1 MLLSAT
7 VYAAPEII
15 APACA
20 NPAPLHGTWNEKT
33 PGYIVAIGSSW
44 IPKFLRVSV
53 LEWRYGFDADRT
65 FDGTLFV
72 SEVAPPDLA
81 ELRCDRMVRYIEF
94 NMPTRLL
101 DSNQS
106 TQ

>member
-7 VYAAPEII
+7 VYTAPEII
-15 APACA
+15 TPTCT

-33 PGYIVAIGSSW
+33 PGYIVGIGSSW
-44 IPKFLRVSV
+44 IPRFLRVSV
-53 LEWRYGFDADRT
+53 LEWRYGFDADGT
-65 FDGTLFV
+65 FDESFFV

-81 ELRCDRMVRYIEF
+81 ALRCDRMVRYVEF
-94 NMPTRLL
+94 NMPVQLL